1 MDIFDKFFQKF
12 AYKFPKGYPDMNNE
26 QDILLFENIL
36 SELGLYEVFR
46 QLSFGDLK
54 KRGGPRFKILA
65 DKIKNGTPFSL
76 TNGESTPLQFINPEH
91 IAVFN
96 SADETAIKNLATGNI
111 NLFPFFKDDAGN
123 KYSFSDLLKD
133 ATFGGKGAGSGTKVE
148 DYNLQILV
156 DEIENAKS
164 KNGGKPI
171 NVIVNGKL
179 YKDING
185 AVSQK
190 GMPKADFNLV
200 NSDGTPVVFLSHKKA
215 GGKGPSADDFIRW
228 SGYTMYANEPEIKEF
243 NNAIKKWLDDNG
255 LDGLPN
261 ATRFIAPIKDD
272 NLIRKLIYGPDYG
285 GENNSENVNMILQGR
300 ITLKPKNNN
309 TYELTSEHNLLPPQ
323 TPTGDY
329 QPYLTAAYRG
339 DRDMFGIKNNEA
351 IVMTKAVSNR
361 ASNVYELR
369 NGEFVK
375 IK

>member
-26 QDILLFENIL
+26 QDILLLENIL
-36 SELGLYEVFR
+36 NELGLYEVFR

-54 KRGGPRFKILA
+54 KRGGPRFKVLV
-65 DKIKNGTPFSL
+65 DKIKKGTPFSL

-91 IAVFN
+91 MPVFD
-96 SADETAIKNLATGNI
+96 SADEKAIKDLATGNI

-123 KYSFSDLLKD
+123 EYSFSDLLKD

-200 NSDGTPVVFLSHKKA
+200 NSDNTPVVFLSHKKA

-228 SGYTMYANEPEIKEF
+228 SGFTQYAEHPEVKQF
-243 NNAIKKWLDDNG
+243 NIALAKFLQDNN

-261 ATRFIAPIKDD
+261 QTRFIAPIKDD
-272 NLIRKLIYGPDYG
+272 GLIRKLIYGPDYG
-285 GENNSENVNMILQGR
+285 EENGPENVNMILQGR
-300 ITLKPKNNN
+300 ITLKPKGKN
-309 TYELTSEHNLLPPQ
+309 TYELTSEHSLTPPSI
-323 TPTGDY
+323 PTGEY
-329 QPYLTAAYRG
+329 TP
-339 DRDMFGIKNNEA
+339 
-351 IVMTKAVSNR
+351 
-361 ASNVYELR
+361 
-369 NGEFVK
+369 
-375 IK
+375 